1 MKLKK
6 LKSRYSTKYFTKIPY
21 TASPSFDNVIT
32 VKLLGGAK
40 KSFSSEKLE
49 IPCDSMTISNMLDYL
64 EKNTPEN
71 LPHLDPTT
79 ILVAVNGVDSSAL
92 QGKDTT
98 LKDGDII
105 SIIPLVHGGKSK
117 RIQFSLMKNI
127 VELIR
132 LKKTPEDP
140 ISFIESLRERYPN
153 LVIQGICASYVLNAE
168 HAKKIIAISLSAQK
182 ADTLLSNKIETD
194 ILMRFAC
201 TRQISDA
208 ISKVGVKKN
217 ADSILIIIGKK
228 SHIDKLFYEIEDLSQ
243 SNVFLKVN
251 SGLIKKK
258 FGITKKQLDC
268 VFSKTPLEDL
278 LAEKSAI
285 LFH

>member
-1 MKLKK
+1 M
-6 LKSRYSTKYFTKIPY
+6 
-21 TASPSFDNVIT
+21 IT

-40 KSFSSEKLE
+40 KSFSSDKIE
-49 IPCDSMTISNMLDYL
+49 IQSDLMTISNLLDHL
-64 EKNTPEN
+64 EKNTPKN
-71 LPHLDPTT
+71 LPRLDPTN

-92 QGKDTT
+92 QGKETS
-98 LKDGDII
+98 LKDRDVV

-117 RIQFSLMKNI
+117 RIQFDLMKNI
-127 VELIR
+127 VELVR
-132 LKKTPEDP
+132 LEKTTEDP
-140 ISFIESLRERYPN
+140 IRFIELLRERYPN
-153 LVIQGICASYVLNAE
+153 LVVQGIKAQYVLNAE
-168 HAKKIIAISLSAQK
+168 HVKKTVAISLSAQK

-228 SHIDKLFYEIEDLSQ
+228 SHIDKLFNEIEDLLQ
-243 SNVFLKVN
+243 SNVFSKDN
-251 SGLIKKK
+251 SGLIKKE
-258 FGITKKQLDC
+258 FGITKKELDC

-278 LAEKSAI
+278 LAERAAT

>member
-1 MKLKK
+1 M
-6 LKSRYSTKYFTKIPY
+6 
-21 TASPSFDNVIT
+21 IT

-40 KSFSSEKLE
+40 KSFSTDNLE
-49 IPCDSMTISNMLDYL
+49 IQSDLMTISNLLDHL
-64 EKNTPEN
+64 EKSTPDN
-71 LPHLDPTT
+71 LQHLDPNN

-92 QGKDTT
+92 QGKET
-98 LKDGDII
+98 LLKRGDVI
-105 SIIPLVHGGKSK
+105 SIIPLVHGGRSK
-117 RIQFSLMKNI
+117 RIQFVLMKNI
-127 VELIR
+127 VELVR
-132 LKKTPEDP
+132 LKKTAEDP
-140 ISFIESLRERYPN
+140 ITFIESLREKYPN
-153 LVIQGICASYVLNAE
+153 LVIQGIGASYVLNPQ
-168 HAKKIIAISLSAQK
+168 HVQKTVAISLSAQK
-182 ADTLLSNKIETD
+182 AGTLLSNKIETD

-228 SHIDKLFYEIEDLSQ
+228 PLIEKLYNHIENLLQD
-243 SNVFLKVN
+243 NVFSKYN
-251 SGLIKKK
+251 STLIKKE

-278 LAEKSAI
+278 LAEKSAT

>member
-1 MKLKK
+1 M
-6 LKSRYSTKYFTKIPY
+6 
-21 TASPSFDNVIT
+21 IT

-49 IPCDSMTISNMLDYL
+49 IPSDSMTVSNLLDYL

-71 LPHLDPTT
+71 LPHLDPTN
-79 ILVAVNGVDSSAL
+79 ILVAVNGIDSSAL
-92 QGKDTT
+92 QGKDTS
-98 LKDGDII
+98 LKGGDII

-117 RIQFSLMKNI
+117 RMQFSLMKNM
-127 VELIR
+127 VELVR

-140 ISFIESLRERYPN
+140 IRFIESLRARYPN
-153 LVIQGICASYVLNAE
+153 LVIQGIRAPYVLNVG

-208 ISKVGVKKN
+208 ISKVGVKNN
-217 ADSILIIIGKK
+217 ADSILIMIGKK
-228 SHIDKLFYEIEDLSQ
+228 SRIDKLFEEIEDLLVSD
-243 SNVFLKVN
+243 VFSKDS
-251 SGLIKKK
+251 SGLIKKE